1 MSSFGPALA
10 TLVTGP
16 GTAPTPRPSSRAAMT
31 VVIDPDRGLASG
43 ITVAPESAASRRL
56 RARNLC
62 LVGAAPGGSSLTN
75 SPTSPIRFSSSL
87 CPAG

>member
-1 MSSFGPALA
+1 MTSLSWVTREAKPCWMSSFGPALA

-43 ITVAPESAASRRL
+43 ITVAPESAASRQ
-56 RARNLC
+56 
-62 LVGAAPGGSSLTN
+62 
-75 SPTSPIRFSSSL
+75 
-87 CPAG
+87 